1 MIKIP
6 INTIESKLPYLV
18 KKNCCS
24 VGVDTA
30 SRTGLCLAKTT
41 DTDIILEYSFLD
53 MKSKNKYHKYN
64 TLIAHMDNFFKGE
77 EIDVVVV
84 EETFFSKN
92 PKVFQ
97 FLSRIGGM
105 VYTVAQLLN
114 IKEKIFIS
122 ATQSRKALELPCN
135 KKKEVV
141 HKAFHILVPE
151 VQIKDI
157 DIIDAIILALNGLI
171 EPVGLI

>member
-6 INTIESKLPYLV
+6 INSIESKLPYTI

-30 SRTGLCLAKTT
+30 SRTGLCVAKTT
-41 DTDIILEYSFLD
+41 STDIILEYSFLD

-64 TLIAHMDNFFKGE
+64 TLIDHMKPYLKSE
-77 EIDVVVV
+77 KVDVIVV
-84 EETFFSKN
+84 EETFFGAN
-92 PKVFQ
+92 AKVFQ

-105 VYTVAQLLN
+105 VYTVAHLLKIN
-114 IKEKIFIS
+114 EKMFIS

-135 KKKEVV
+135 KKKKVV
-141 HKAFHILVPE
+141 HEAFHILIPE
-151 VQIKDI
+151 VTITDI
-157 DIIDAIILALNGLI
+157 DIIDAVILALNGLI
-171 EPVGLI
+171 VPRGLI